1 MACQQRRNSQSAAA
15 GAGLDDAELRFS
27 RYQYQ
32 YRCANAVVKA
42 EVDRLQAIVDAK
54 RPKWRDPQMD

>member
-27 RYQYQ
+27 RYQ